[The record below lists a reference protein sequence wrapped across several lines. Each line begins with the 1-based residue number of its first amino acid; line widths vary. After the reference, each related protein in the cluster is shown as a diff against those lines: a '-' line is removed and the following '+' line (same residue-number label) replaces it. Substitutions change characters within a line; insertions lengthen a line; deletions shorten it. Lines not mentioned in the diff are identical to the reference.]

1 MKNNGF
7 FKTLKELEDIMEE
20 AWNVPFAKNRLM
32 IEEDRLKAII
42 EELRM
47 SLPIEMR
54 KAQEVLD
61 MKDKILEKAEE
72 DSNSMIERAKKPPR
86 QCFQRREKI
95 RLL

>member
-61 MKDKILEKAEE
+61 MVK
-72 DSNSMIERAKKPPR
+72 
-86 QCFQRREKI
+86 
-95 RLL
+95 